1 MTLSQAVITG
11 ILAIFAGA
19 GASLAQ
25 GWLNKPKTTAEAGQ
39 LHTAAEVSVSAESR
53 EWARDFA
60 LRAKAAEDRAGLAEQ
75 RAEKAEER
83 VDELEAGLI
92 ECYGYVRLLR
102 DHYRQ
107 HGETAPPLPVRL
119 EALWR
124 GADD

>member
-1 MTLSQAVITG
+1 MTLSQAVIAG
-11 ILAIFAGA
+11 VLAIFAGA
-19 GASLAQ
+19 GGSLIQ
-25 GWLNKPKTTAEAGQ
+25 GWLNKPKTAAEAGN
-39 LHTAAEVSVSAESR
+39 LHVAAEVSVSAESR

-60 LRAKAAEDRAGLAEQ
+60 QRAKAAEDRAVLAEQ

-83 VDELEAGLI
+83 VDVLEAGLI

-107 HGETAPPLPVRL
+107 HGETAPALPVRL

-124 GADD
+124 NGDD

>member
-1 MTLSQAVITG
+1 MTLSQVIVTG
-11 ILAIFAGA
+11 VLAIFAGA
-19 GASLAQ
+19 GASLIQ
-25 GWLNKPKTTAEAGQ
+25 GWLNKPKTRAEAGQ
-39 LHTAAEVSVSAESR
+39 LHVAAEVSVSAESR

-60 LRAKAAEDRAGLAEQ
+60 QRARNAEERAAHAEDRAEG
-75 RAEKAEER
+75 R

-102 DHYRQ
+102 DHYRE

-124 GADD
+124 ATGN